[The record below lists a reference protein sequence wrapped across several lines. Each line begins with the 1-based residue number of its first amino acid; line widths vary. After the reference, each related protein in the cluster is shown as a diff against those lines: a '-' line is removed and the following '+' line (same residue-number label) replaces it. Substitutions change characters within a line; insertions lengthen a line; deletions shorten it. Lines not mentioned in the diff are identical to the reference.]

1 MKKRTQKSENFVTR
15 FQSGPTWLPL
25 RKNRVDRE
33 YVSPTVMM
41 LYWMTAFADNYFT
54 PQGRLLMIAYLPIA
68 FYSLLLARSP
78 AVMLFFLLTLLFLID
93 LLAKIVFPR
102 SIQVTRRP
110 PSRTV
115 CGTTFEVRTEIVN
128 NSFLPGFDILVDS
141 SMSTKEFLPE
151 ERSVPRL
158 QIPAKSQLVLRRRY
172 KILKRGIYELPP
184 PVVESLFP
192 FGLIKARRKRGNRQ
206 EVICH
211 PFHTELSSIRLPDG
225 SSLHHHSM
233 SSTPTVGDSTDF
245 HGCREYR
252 DGDDPRK
259 IHWGASAKH
268 NRLVVKEF
276 QEEKLSSA
284 AIILDNLCPSLI
296 TRPFSILKNL
306 VTLKSILP
314 ADQDAPFEAAVSLTA
329 SLANSLS
336 AHNFVVDVFAA
347 GSKIHHFRTGRN
359 TMTREAFMDLLASL
373 EYTRSY
379 DRFCKLSPSVLNQ
392 IASTGA
398 VFLILLNVD
407 KEAENLYR
415 NLLKHGAAVRAF
427 LVSSSPGPD
436 WVETVSG
443 EDLLKGGNGSL

>member
-1 MKKRTQKSENFVTR
+1 MKKRTQKSENFVAR
-15 FQSGPTWLPL
+15 FQSGPSWLPV
-25 RKNRVDRE
+25 RKNRVDKE

-54 PQGRLLMIAYLPIA
+54 PQGRMLFIAYLPIA

-78 AVMLFFLLTLLFLID
+78 AVMLFFLLTLLFMID
-93 LLAKIVFPR
+93 LMAKIVFPR
-102 SIQVTRRP
+102 SIQVNRRP
-110 PSRTV
+110 PSRTE
-115 CGTTFEVRTEIVN
+115 CGTPFEIRTEIVN
-128 NSFLPGFDILVDS
+128 DSFLPGFDILVDS
-141 SMSTKEFLPE
+141 TMSTKEFVPE

-158 QIPAKSQLVLRRRY
+158 QIPAKSRMELRRRY

-206 EVICH
+206 EIICH
-211 PFHTELSSIRLPDG
+211 PFHTELGSVRLPDG
-225 SSLHHHSM
+225 SSLHHQSM

-252 DGDDPRK
+252 EGDDPRK
-259 IHWGASAKH
+259 IHWSASAKH

-284 AIILDNLCPSLI
+284 AVILDNLCPSPMSK
-296 TRPFSILKNL
+296 PFSILKNL
-306 VTLKSILP
+306 VMLKPIFP
-314 ADQDAPFEAAVSLTA
+314 ADRDAPFEAAVSLTA

-336 AHNFVVDVFAA
+336 THHFVVDVFAA
-347 GSKIHHFRTGRN
+347 GSEIHHFRTGRN

-373 EYTRSY
+373 EYTRSH
-379 DRFCKLSPSVLNQ
+379 DRFCKLTPAILNQ

-398 VFLILLNVD
+398 VFLILLNID
-407 KEAENLYR
+407 RESENLYR
-415 NLLKHGAAVRAF
+415 ALLKHGAAVRAF
-427 LVSSSPGPD
+427 LVSSAPGPD
-436 WVETVSG
+436 WVETISA
-443 EDLLKGGNGSL
+443 EELLKGGNGSL